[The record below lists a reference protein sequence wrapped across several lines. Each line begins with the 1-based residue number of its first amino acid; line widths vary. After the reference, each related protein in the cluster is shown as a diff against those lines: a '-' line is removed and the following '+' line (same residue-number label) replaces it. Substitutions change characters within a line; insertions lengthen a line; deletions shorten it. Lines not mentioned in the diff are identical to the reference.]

1 MIVIVLSQHDLKLH
15 KNNDS
20 YIGIPGEGDE
30 NIEKCTMSL
39 SFLYIVHA
47 YIEVRNLLMNNL

>member
-47 YIEVRNLLMNNL
+47 YYICNFSNV